1 MTRYSTE
8 LATLFHKFYNNCRIF
23 GAEEPLLRA
32 RLTLCEAVAIVLRN
46 VLTLLGIEVP
56 ESM

>member
-1 MTRYSTE
+1 MKAPLSHR
-8 LATLFHKFYNNCRIF
+8 KP
-23 GAEEPLLRA
+23 PLLRA

-46 VLTLLGIEVP
+46 VLTLLGIEAP